1 MTRGKGMR
9 RVRAL
14 LMLLASAAVA
24 DAAAFPT
31 AVSATL
37 GPEAPTAL
45 SARAD
50 SAASRNVEYVYLLH
64 ARETRYNR
72 NINADAQ
79 ILVGDVAFRHDSLYM
94 YCDSALFYEGS
105 NSLDAY
111 GNVRMNQGDTLFL
124 YGDRLY
130 YDGNAQ
136 IAKVRDNVRMQDPA
150 MTLLTDSLNYDR
162 TINLGYY
169 LDWGEL
175 RDTTNTLTS
184 EWGEYNTVTRNA
196 VFNYNVTLTNSRY
209 TLTSDTLRYNI
220 DTRVAR
226 ISGPTRIV
234 NDDNRIYSEHGTYD
248 TVHDLVTLTDRS
260 VVENDDN
267 RLTADSIYYDR
278 TAGYG
283 EGFRHVILDNFK
295 DRNRLT
301 GNYVYY
307 CERNDSAYATDDAM
321 VTDYSQGDSLYLHGD
336 TLRMTTFHF
345 GTDSVYR
352 LVQAYHKVRMY
363 RDDVQ
368 AVCDSLVM
376 NTRDSIITLH
386 YDPIIWNGPQ
396 QVLGEKI
403 VIYLNDSTID
413 WAHIQNQA
421 LIAERLDSVHFN
433 QISGREVKAYFHEG
447 EIEHADVSGNVM
459 VIYYYREENDTAFI
473 GMNTTEATLLTARM
487 KERQVDKL
495 LVTGRS
501 NGIFYPMTQLPQG
514 KTKLASFAWFSHLRP
529 LSKEDTLVWR
539 GKNESE
545 KLKTMNRGA
554 VPLPTLKGLRKE

>member
-1 MTRGKGMR
+1 MR

-31 AVSATL
+31 AGAATL
-37 GPEAPTAL
+37 ASEAPAAL

-50 SAASRNVEYVYLLH
+50 TAASRNVEYVYLLH

-124 YGDRLY
+124 YGGRLY

-260 VVENDDN
+260 VVEHGNN

-447 EIEHADVSGNVM
+447 EIEHADVPGNVM
-459 VIYYYREENDTAFI
+459 DIYYYGEENVFRTVKA
-473 GMNTTEATLLTARM
+473 
-487 KERQVDKL
+487 V
-495 LVTGRS
+495 
-501 NGIFYPMTQLPQG
+501 
-514 KTKLASFAWFSHLRP
+514 
-529 LSKEDTLVWR
+529 
-539 GKNESE
+539 GKNG
-545 KLKTMNRGA
+545 NRIFEDGPA
-554 VPLPTLKGLRKE
+554 

>member
-31 AVSATL
+31 AGTATL
-37 GPEAPTAL
+37 ASEAPTAL

-50 SAASRNVEYVYLLH
+50 TAASRNVEYVYLLH

-260 VVENDDN
+260 VVENDGN

-501 NGIFYPMTQLPQG
+501 NGIFYPMTQLPQD

>member
-31 AVSATL
+31 TGSATL
-37 GPEAPTAL
+37 ASETPTAL

-50 SAASRNVEYVYLLH
+50 TAASRNVEYVYLLH

-260 VVENDDN
+260 VVENDGN

>member
-31 AVSATL
+31 VGSTAL
-37 GPEAPTAL
+37 GTEAPTAL

-50 SAASRNVEYVYLLH
+50 TAARRNVEYVYLLH

-234 NDDNRIYSEHGTYD
+234 NDDNRIYSEHGIYD

-554 VPLPTLKGLRKE
+554 VPLPTLKGLKKE